1 MRATYDVIV
10 VGAGP
15 AGSCAAWKLAQAGMA
30 VAVLEKAA
38 LPRYK
43 VCGGGLVGQTMQWL
57 PIDVRHVVEHKCYR
71 ARLDFLSSGLS
82 FTTQRTIPVVSMTM
96 RSEFDFAL
104 LSAARAEGAAIHERC
119 FVRNLSH
126 HGDSI
131 TVITPQGPMRARFI
145 VAADGVFSSVA
156 RSMEWEDNRLLIPA
170 LEYEVTVPF
179 DQVRR
184 FEGIARFDFDV
195 VPQGYAWV
203 FPKRTHLSIGVL
215 SMAKQRHGLR
225 TAIAHYMDLLGC
237 GSAAG
242 VERYGFVI
250 PVRPRKGGFA
260 KKRVLLVGDAAG
272 FADPVTGEGIS
283 SAVRSGLLA
292 AQSLIDGHLQ
302 KEAVEDT
309 YHRVVTK
316 AILPDLR
323 AGRMLARF
331 LYGYPHLRTWAFSRQ
346 GQRLCE
352 IVTDVMAGTRRYRD
366 LVRPGSLFRFF
377 KFRRLSR
384 SMNRP
389 SQVRQ
394 SWR

>member
-43 VCGGGLVGQTMQWL
+43 VCGGGLIGQTMQWL
-57 PIDVRHVVEHKCYR
+57 PIDVRYVVEQECYR

-82 FTTQRTIPVVSMTM
+82 FTTQRTSPIVSMTM

-104 LSAARAEGAAIHERC
+104 LSAAQAEGAAIHEPC
-119 FVRNLSH
+119 VVEGLLWH
-126 HGDSI
+126 DDSV
-131 TVITPQGPMRARFI
+131 TVLTTKGRMRARFVI
-145 VAADGVFSSVA
+145 AADGALSPVA
-156 RSMEWEDNRLLIPA
+156 RSMQWEDGRLLVPA

-195 VPQGYAWV
+195 VPHGYAWV

-215 SMAKQRHGLR
+215 SMARQRHGLR

-237 GSAAG
+237 GSAAE

-309 YHRVVTK
+309 YRRFVMQ

-331 LYGYPHLRTWAFSRQ
+331 LYGYPRLRTWTFSRQ

-366 LVRPGSLFRFF
+366 LVRPGSLFQFF
-377 KFRRLSR
+377 KPRWLSR
-384 SMNRP
+384 LINRP
-389 SQVRQ
+389 PQVRQ